1 LNISIFNIN
10 KEGGLMSGIR
20 RIDGNYIKSQAGS
33 SSVAITRPANTTAY
47 TAGDVVGTNP
57 ATNLEF
63 TNILPESGQHF
74 YITDAKIE
82 VEKSSVPAGMSSFT
96 LHLYD
101 ATPTAI
107 TDNLA
112 WTLLLADGGKYL
124 GSIQFSTP
132 VDLGTTLI
140 YWLENI
146 NIKRKLATGST
157 SIYGQLVTDAGWTPG
172 SEDVI
177 NIDLET
183 VGA

>member
-1 LNISIFNIN
+1 
-10 KEGGLMSGIR
+10 
-20 RIDGNYIKSQAGS
+20 
-33 SSVAITRPANTTAY
+33 
-47 TAGDVVGTNP
+47 
-57 ATNLEF
+57 
-63 TNILPESGQHF
+63 
-74 YITDAKIE
+74 
-82 VEKSSVPAGMSSFT
+82 MSSFT